1 MLPSFLWVQQEKGD
15 MMAKKKAKADAVDLR
30 KVLTTWR
37 SVIAAITTLSETEAY
52 EAIQLENEGAKRKD
66 IMLRLYGRFSRL
78 RAERE
83 LKEMLEGE

>member
-1 MLPSFLWVQQEKGD
+1 
-15 MMAKKKAKADAVDLR
+15 MMAKKKVKVDTDLR

-37 SVIAAITTLSETEAY
+37 SLVAAITTLSEDEAY
-52 EAIQLENEGAKRKD
+52 AAMQLESEGAQRKD